1 MNGISDL
8 QTRIRELEDA
18 QARAEVYYR
27 ISRGLNMAH
36 DELDLLEVLSQP
48 ARESGATSVT
58 LFYLD
63 LDLSGNPNWAEVAAA
78 WHHDEHAPFPR
89 GSRHHLAGHPLTAIW
104 LRESGTPFI
113 CSDISHDERIPAA
126 SLTALAALTASAL
139 VIVPLCYNQ
148 KWIGLL
154 QMLWPTS
161 HQCSPGEEIAYQAMI
176 ELGAAVVEH
185 YRDNRAQE
193 EALRSL
199 VNFQEIISSVSA
211 NFIHLPVEQID
222 SGIVE
227 ALRRIC
233 VYAGATRG
241 IIYIA
246 TAEGCFNQT
255 HDWCAV
261 IDDPRVIAQPLIPFT
276 RLSYIWK
283 HLSHH
288 ESCGFGNF
296 GDLPLEAADEQAWF
310 QQHGF
315 QPCLFIPMIY
325 EGVLYGII
333 SLYGRSEEFRHW
345 PAELVFL
352 QRFIADMLINALER
366 KESEEALRA
375 SQRLFRRITDA
386 SPDLVYVYDLRENRT
401 IFASRQLSEF
411 LGIADAADT
420 DIHQNTGLTHPHD
433 LPRIAAQRDRFF
445 HAADGEVLTVE
456 YRMRGA
462 NDEWFW
468 FSQREVVFTR
478 DVDGFP
484 AQSLGLLQDITQR
497 RQTEDELSRYRDHL
511 EERVIERTQQL
522 ERAAREL
529 VEAKEAAE
537 TANRAKS
544 EFLARMSH
552 ELRTPLN
559 GILGYANILKRESDL
574 TVRQIDG
581 LNIIQQSGE
590 HLLTIIND
598 ILDLSR
604 IEVQRM
610 ELHPS
615 DLYLPSF
622 LQSIAGI
629 IKLGTEQRGL
639 AFHYQ
644 ADEPLPTGIRADTM
658 RLRQILLNLLS
669 NAVKF
674 TDHGEILFRV
684 RRLSSTAAPAA
695 NEVKLRFE
703 VSDTGIGIPPEK
715 LRRIFLPFEQAAD
728 IYRQAEGA
736 GLGLAISQRLVQM
749 MGSELHVRS
758 SIGQGSTFWFDL
770 TLPLSNEV
778 LAEPELPD
786 QAIIGYQGRRR
797 LALLVDDQASNRS
810 LLQSLLEPLGFAS
823 IEAGNGQEAF
833 DQARQH
839 RPDFIIMDLVMP
851 VMSGIEATRALRA
864 LPQFSDTLIIASSA
878 SVFESDRQ
886 QSMQAGCNIFLPKPI
901 RGQQLLDII
910 GEHLHL
916 QWRYASTPQMTRP
929 DPEPIADFLP
939 PPPDVLQHLLELARL
954 GDMRGIRDQA
964 NRIQERDSQYR
975 PFAQQLQNLARS
987 YEEKAVLDMVEHYLS
1002 GCSA

>member
-1 MNGISDL
+1 VIATSDL
-8 QTRIRELEDA
+8 QQRIRELEDA
-18 QARAEVYYR
+18 QARAEIYYR

-48 ARESGATSVT
+48 ARTTGATSVT

-78 WHHDEHAPFPR
+78 WHYDEHASFPR
-89 GSRHHLAGHPLTAIW
+89 GSRHQLAGHPLTAIW
-104 LRESGTPFI
+104 LHDYDAPFI
-113 CSDISHDERIPAA
+113 CSDVSRDNRIPAA
-126 SLTALAALTASAL
+126 SFTALTALTASAI

-161 HQCSPGEEIAYQAMI
+161 HRCSPGEVVAYQAMI

-222 SGIVE
+222 SGIIE

-241 IIYIA
+241 TIHIV
-246 TAEGCFNQT
+246 TADKRFNQT
-255 HDWCAV
+255 HDWYSLL
-261 IDDPRVIAQPLIPFT
+261 DDPRMIAQPLIPFT
-276 RLSYIWK
+276 EMAYIWS
-283 HLSHH
+283 HLSRY
-288 ESCGFGNF
+288 ESCSFGSF
-296 GDLPLEAADEQAWF
+296 GDLPPEAGAEQAWF

-325 EGVLYGII
+325 EGLLYGII
-333 SLYGRSEEFRHW
+333 SLYGPSDDFRYW

-366 KESEEALRA
+366 KESEEALRS

-411 LGIADAADT
+411 LGIADAANI
-420 DIHQNTGLTHPHD
+420 DIHQNTGLTHPRD
-433 LPRIAAQRDRFF
+433 LPRLTAQRERFF

-484 AQSLGLLQDITQR
+484 AQALGLLQDITQR

-529 VEAKEAAE
+529 VEAKEIAE

-559 GILGYANILKRESDL
+559 GILGYTNILKREPEL
-574 TVRQIDG
+574 TARQLDG

-629 IKLGTEQRGL
+629 IKLGAEQRGL
-639 AFHYQ
+639 VFCYQ
-644 ADEPLPTGIRADTM
+644 ADEPLPSGIRADTM

-674 TDHGEILFRV
+674 TDHGQIRFCV
-684 RRLSSTAAPAA
+684 RRLADPSLFAP
-695 NEVKLRFE
+695 NEVGLRFE

-758 SIGQGSTFWFDL
+758 SIGQGSIFWFDL
-770 TLPLSNEV
+770 TLPLSNEA

-810 LLQSLLEPLGFAS
+810 LLQSLLDPLGFAS
-823 IEAGNGQEAF
+823 IEAGNGQEAIE
-833 DQARQH
+833 QARRH

-851 VMSGIEATRALRA
+851 VMSGIEATRAIRTM
-864 LPQFSDTLIIASSA
+864 PQFDDTLIIASSA

-886 QSMQAGCNIFLPKPI
+886 QSMLAGCNVFLPKPI

-910 GEHLHL
+910 GEHLQL
-916 QWRYASTPQMTRP
+916 QWRYAGEPPATRP
-929 DPEPIADFLP
+929 GAALAADCIAP
-939 PPPDVLQHLLELARL
+939 PADVLHRLLELARL

-964 NRIQERDSQYR
+964 HRLQEQDPQYR
-975 PFAQQLQNLARS
+975 PFARHLQDLARS
-987 YEEKAVLDMVEHYLS
+987 YEEKAVLDVVQHYLS